1 MKQVV
6 ILGCGMVG
14 TTMALD
20 LATDPTLQV
29 SVADVRPMALAAL
42 SARAKVKT
50 IQADLSD
57 PAAIIALVKPFDL
70 VIGALSS
77 SMGLATLRAV
87 IDAGK
92 PYVDISFMADDALAL
107 APAAAAAGVVA
118 VVDCGI
124 APGMSNMAA
133 GYAASVLQPCT
144 RLDIMVGGVPELR
157 RWPFDYKVAF
167 APSDVIE
174 EYVRPA
180 RMVEHGE
187 VVVYPALSGVEL
199 VDIPGVGT
207 LEAFNTDGLRS
218 LVTTLQIP
226 DMREKTMRWPGHAQ
240 LMRVLQASGFFS
252 DDPIVVG
259 GQTVTPR
266 DVTSA
271 ILFPHWTY
279 EPGEVDL
286 TVLRVVATGTKDGM
300 PVRMIWELVDRADA
314 ASGCSS
320 MSRTTG
326 LPATIVARLLL
337 AGRFTTPGVHAP
349 EVLGAVPG
357 LLDEVL
363 AELAKRGIHFT
374 TRLEPA

>member
-1 MKQVV
+1 MKQVI

-20 LATDPTLQV
+20 LAADPALQV
-29 SVADVRPMALAAL
+29 TVADVRPMALAAL

-50 IQADLSD
+50 IQTDLSD
-57 PAAIIALVKPFDL
+57 PAAIIALVRPFDL

-92 PYVDISFMADDALAL
+92 PYVDISFMADDALTL
-107 APAAAAAGVVA
+107 SPAAAAAGVVA

-124 APGMSNMAA
+124 APGMSNMMA

-180 RMVEHGE
+180 RMVEHGQIA
-187 VVVYPALSGVEL
+187 VHPALSGVEL

-218 LVTTLQIP
+218 LVTTLAIP
-226 DMREKTMRWPGHAQ
+226 DMSEKTMRWPGHAQ

-252 DDPIVVG
+252 DEPIVVG
-259 GQTVTPR
+259 GKSVIPR
-266 DVTSA
+266 EVTSA
-271 ILFPHWTY
+271 LLFPHWTY
-279 EPGEVDL
+279 APGEVDL
-286 TVLRVVATGTKDGM
+286 TVLRVVATGTKEGM
-300 PVRMIWELVDRADA
+300 RVRMIWELVDRADTT
-314 ASGCSS
+314 SGCSS

-337 AGRFTTPGVHAP
+337 SGRFTTPGVHAP

-363 AELAKRGIHFT
+363 AALGERGIHFSS
-374 TRLEPA
+374 RLEPA